1 MSLFNNFG
9 DISLLNACLKSKQ
22 LEKIVIVLL
31 NHRIFCSRVN
41 ISSNYPK
48 LTQKTV
54 IIDFKIVLASLEQLR
69 VVINLE
75 EKIFHKMLLKKLKSN
90 FLKAL
95 CFYKICKDLC
105 KWTQQP
111 HFKNRQLCETGVS
124 QCTKLPTAVH
134 NESRRDIS
142 RRL

>member
-75 EKIFHKMLLKKLKSN
+75 EKIFHKMLLKNLKVTS
-90 FLKAL
+90 
-95 CFYKICKDLC
+95 
-105 KWTQQP
+105 
-111 HFKNRQLCETGVS
+111 
-124 QCTKLPTAVH
+124 
-134 NESRRDIS
+134 
-142 RRL
+142 